1 MWIFSSLGFFSITRT
16 PDGQNLHFRA
26 RKEQDAQNLKDVF
39 PQFFVGRDV
48 LTIEHADYRFRIETT
63 PELAGQVMAALT
75 QGIEYRNFKSYLEKT
90 DQADKL
96 GILHD
101 LWHELH
107 EYQNEQLLA
116 GAWHEQPGQR
126 LLAGHHRREA
136 LRRHQSEESP
146 RELFPDYLSQA
157 AANEEAIEHGDEESE
172 EVVQFF
178 PIGGQPPERDED
190 DANWDEETDSGST
203 KTLPEADTTE
213 QDLAAAAD
221 EGWPDDE
228 DDSDGSGM

>member
-107 EYQNEQLLA
+107 EYQQEHLLA
-116 GAWHEQPGQR
+116 GAWMEPVERMIPTH
-126 LLAGHHRREA
+126 LARE
-136 LRRHQSEESP
+136 EGV

-203 KTLPEADTTE
+203 KTLPEADTVE

>member
-1 MWIFSSLGFFSITRT
+1 MWIFSSLGFFSINRT
-16 PDGQNLHFRA
+16 PDGQNLHFRG
-26 RKEQDAQNLKDVF
+26 RKLSDVENLKREF
-39 PQFFVGRDV
+39 PDSFHDREIMT
-48 LTIEHADYRFRIETT
+48 LPSADYRYRIETT
-63 PELAGQVMAALT
+63 PELAGHVMAQIT
-75 QGIEYRNFKSYLEKT
+75 TSISYRNFKSHLADT

-116 GAWHEQPGQR
+116 GSWDEKPGQR
-126 LLAGHHRREA
+126 LVAGHHRREA
-136 LRRHQSEESP
+136 LRRIEAEDSP

-157 AANEEAIEHGDEESE
+157 AANEEAIEHGDEESD

-178 PIGGQPPERDED
+178 PIGAPPAEPPYDALTEAEELDRDRELGD
-190 DANWDEETDSGST
+190 DTA
-203 KTLPEADTTE
+203 E

-228 DDSDGSGM
+228 DDSDGSGQ